1 MFIEF
6 NTEFWKT
13 IWRIRSIIAFLLLII
28 ICGAFLIASHE
39 QLPFSEALYF
49 SFITGLT
56 IGYGDIVATSTI
68 GRVTSIL
75 LGITGIL
82 FTGMVVAAAV
92 YALQKTVQ
100 HTYGSE

>member
-28 ICGAFLIASHE
+28 ISGAYLVALTE
-39 QLPFSEALYF
+39 QLPFSQALYF

-56 IGYGDIVATSTI
+56 IGYGDIVATTAVGQI
-68 GRVTSIL
+68 TSVV

-92 YALQKTVQ
+92 YALQRAAQ
-100 HTYGSE
+100 RLYGSE

>member
-6 NTEFWKT
+6 NTEFWKI

-28 ICGAFLIASHE
+28 ICGALLIASHE

-56 IGYGDIVATSTI
+56 IGYGDIVSTSTI
-68 GRVTSIL
+68 GRVTSIF
-75 LGITGIL
+75 LGVTGTI

-92 YALQKTVQ
+92 HALQRALQ
-100 HTYGSE
+100 HAYGSE